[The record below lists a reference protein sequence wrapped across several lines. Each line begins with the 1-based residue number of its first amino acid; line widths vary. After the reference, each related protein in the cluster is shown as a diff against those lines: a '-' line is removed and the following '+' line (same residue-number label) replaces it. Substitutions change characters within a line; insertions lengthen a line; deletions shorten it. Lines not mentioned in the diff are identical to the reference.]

1 MEGVRVTGLWKN
13 KAKDGTTFLSGKVN
27 EACSLLIFSNTKKAE
42 GDKGP
47 DFYLYVK
54 ANERKAPGVNPAPPE
69 DPF

>member
-1 MEGVRVTGLWKN
+1 MEGIRITGLWKN
-13 KAKDGTTFLSGKVN
+13 KAKDGTTFLSGSIN
-27 EACSLLIFSNTKKAE
+27 EACSILIFQNTFRKE

-54 ANERKAPGVNPAPPE
+54 ANEQKPKGRKPAPPE